1 MNLEIPMK
9 EKLEQDIADAK
20 RALQDAEA
28 ALLLWTKK
36 AENNVFATLEDAE
49 GEVEEMLRGRAHEDC
64 EGSYNCGAEVYD
76 QEFMVDGVKY
86 VGTLKCEYNR
96 HDKTYYYLEEAD
108 FSVEKVG

>member
-1 MNLEIPMK
+1 M
-9 EKLEQDIADAK
+9 
-20 RALQDAEA
+20 
-28 ALLLWTKK
+28 
-36 AENNVFATLEDAE
+36 EDAE

-96 HDKTYYYLEEAD
+96 HDKTYYYLEEAE